1 MRPLHLPLAVFLIC
15 ISAFTASSQ
24 PQQQRSDPPDVGTGP
39 SSKAPWEM
47 SYETPKS
54 PETTNARGETTT
66 STTSTTSP
74 HSKTMDEAGSD
85 RRENS
90 KATKGGPEE

>member
-39 SSKAPWEM
+39 SSKAPGEM

-66 STTSTTSP
+66 STTWP

>member
-1 MRPLHLPLAVFLIC
+1 MRLHLPLAVFLIG
-15 ISAFTASSQ
+15 ISAFAASSQ
-24 PQQQRSDPPDVGTGP
+24 PQQPRSDPPDVGTGP
-39 SSKAPWEM
+39 SSKAPGEM

-66 STTSTTSP
+66 SAGTSAP
-74 HSKTMDEAGSD
+74 HSKKVDEAGSD
-85 RRENS
+85 RREDS

>member
-1 MRPLHLPLAVFLIC
+1 MRPLHSPLAVFLIC
-15 ISAFTASSQ
+15 ISAFAASSQ
-24 PQQQRSDPPDVGTGP
+24 PQQQRSDPADVGTGP
-39 SSKAPWEM
+39 SSRAPGEM
-47 SYETPKS
+47 SYEAPKS

-66 STTSTTSP
+66 STGASAP

-85 RRENS
+85 RREDS